1 MQASVSRLT
10 YTWQSSQKPL
20 TLATATLVTLAT
32 LGVAEPM
39 AARRRAPGK
48 GRLPCATAAAV
59 VAAVAVQQ
67 QWPITGFAAWAPQTP
82 RLGWGPK
89 GRAGA
94 LSSPPSPPLLGSSG
108 FGQKGAA
115 SSATATA
122 ALSGSLVVA
131 NFLPPFLGLLQA
143 EYGVSYGY
151 GLATAFSGALL
162 LGNLPNLPMPVALH
176 AGCLC
181 FYGARLSL
189 FLLYRELCIARFREF
204 RDRIE
209 QRSRD
214 SGSRWSR
221 VPFLSACA
229 VLYLGL
235 AAPIAMASA
244 APSVGRF
251 LVYKIF
257 VGLMCSG
264 CFLAALGDCWK
275 SLAKGKRGEDA
286 LVTGGPFAI
295 FRHPNYTGEQLL
307 WTCSFAAGLCAFA
320 AFPSALKALKAL
332 WLWTLLA
339 SLGYLGIF
347 FVLMQATR
355 GLEQKQMKNYGGS
368 QAFESWRARTWG
380 GFSLSQKLAEEAES
394 KE

>member
-1 MQASVSRLT
+1 
-10 YTWQSSQKPL
+10 
-20 TLATATLVTLAT
+20 
-32 LGVAEPM
+32 M
-39 AARRRAPGK
+39 AARRAPPGK
-48 GRLPCATAAAV
+48 GRLRLPLCATAAI
-59 VAAVAVQQ
+59 VAALAVHC
-67 QWPITGFAAWAPQTP
+67 WPTGFQAPTW
-82 RLGWGPK
+82 RLGWGRGPLGPR
-89 GRAGA
+89 GRAA
-94 LSSPPSPPLLGSSG
+94 LSSPPAPLPLLWSSD
-108 FGQKGAA
+108 FGEGAA
-115 SSATATA
+115 TAPVRRAHA
-122 ALSGSLVVA
+122 AASLTGSLVVA

-162 LGNLPNLPMPVALH
+162 FAGNLPMPVALH

-181 FYGARLSL
+181 FYGVRLSL

-235 AAPIAMASA
+235 AAPVAMATA
-244 APSVGRF
+244 APSVERF
-251 LVYKIF
+251 LAYKIA

-264 CFLAALGDCWK
+264 CLLAALGDFWK
-275 SLAKGKRGEDA
+275 SLAKAKRGEDA

-307 WTCSFAAGLCAFA
+307 WTASFAAGLMAFA
-320 AFPSALKALKAL
+320 AYPSALKALKAL
-332 WLWTLLA
+332 WLPTCVA

-355 GLEQKQMKNYGGS
+355 GLEQRQMKNYGGG
-368 QAFESWRARTWG
+368 QAFESWRSRTWG
-380 GFSLSQKLAEEAES
+380 GFSLSQKLSEEAAS
-394 KE
+394 ND